1 MALKALDVF
10 KLLPKTNC
18 KKCGC
23 PTCLAFAMKLATQKA
38 VLDECPDVSAEA
50 RAQLAGA
57 SAPPIRLVGFGPAS
71 KRLEVGAETV
81 MFRHDESFFHAP
93 GIGVIV
99 PDNLDAKALAARLTA
114 VRALSFIRVGMRIGV
129 NVVAVDNVSGASE
142 PFVSTVRAVRELG
155 LPMVLLA
162 AQAAHADAAVAVCE
176 ADRPLLHAA
185 SGSAWESFAQV
196 AKNRKCPLAV
206 AGPDLDAVAA
216 LAVQVRKAGVDDLVL
231 DLGAGSV
238 SATVQALTA
247 ARRLALKR
255 KADGVGF
262 PCMAL
267 SRQADPA
274 QNFADCCAFISKYVG
289 VVLTSLTSPE
299 QIVPLL
305 TLSQNL
311 YTDPRKPVQ
320 VEAKLYSVGAVTP
333 QSPLLVTT
341 NFSLTY
347 YTVQSEVEAS
357 RVPAYIG
364 VLDTDGTSV
373 LTAFASDKL
382 SSEKVAAFLNSEVV
396 TKAVAHRKVIIPGYI
411 AAMSGGLTDD
421 SGWEVLVGP
430 RESSGLPKYLK
441 TVWQGA

>member
-1 MALKALDVF
+1 
-10 KLLPKTNC
+10 
-18 KKCGC
+18 
-23 PTCLAFAMKLATQKA
+23 MKLATQKA
-38 VLDECPDVSAEA
+38 TLDECPDVSAEA

-57 SAPPIRLVGFGPAS
+57 AAPPIRLVGIGPAA

-93 GIGVIV
+93 GIGVII
-99 PDNLDAKALAARLTA
+99 PDNLDSAGLAARLAA
-114 VRALSFIRVGMRIGV
+114 VRALSFTRVGMRIGV
-129 NVVAVDNVSGASE
+129 NVVAVENLSGAAE
-142 PFVSTVRAVRELG
+142 PFVATATAAKDLG
-155 LPMVLLA
+155 LPLVLIT
-162 AQAAHADAAVAVCE
+162 AQAAHADAAAALCG

-185 SGSAWESFAQV
+185 TGSAWEAFAQV
-196 AKNRKCPLAV
+196 AKARQCPLAV

-216 LAVQVRKAGVDDLVL
+216 LAVQVRKAGVEDLVL
-231 DLGAGSV
+231 DLSADSL

-247 ARRLALKR
+247 TRRLALKR

-262 PCMAL
+262 PCLAI
-267 SRQADPA
+267 SRQADAA
-274 QNFADCCAFISKYVG
+274 QNVADCCAFISKYAG
-289 VVLTSLTSPE
+289 LVLTPLTGPE

-320 VEAKLYSVGAVTP
+320 VEPKLYSVGAVTP

-382 SSEKVAAFLNSEVV
+382 STEKVVAFLKSEAV
-396 TKAVAHRKVIIPGYI
+396 TKAVAHRKVIIPGYV
-411 AAMSGGLTDD
+411 AAMSGALTDD

-430 RESSGLPKYLK
+430 REASGLPKYLK

>member
-1 MALKALDVF
+1 MAVKALDVF

-38 VLDECPDVSAEA
+38 TLDECPDVSAEA

-57 SAPPIRLVGFGPAS
+57 AAPPIRLVGFGPAA
-71 KRLEVGAETV
+71 KRIEIGAETV
-81 MFRHDESFFHAP
+81 MFRHEESFFHAP
-93 GIGVIV
+93 GIGVII
-99 PDNLDAKALAARLTA
+99 PDTLDAAGLAARLAA
-114 VRALSFIRVGMRIGV
+114 VRALSFIRVGMPIGV
-129 NVVAVDNVSGASE
+129 NVVAVENASGAAE
-142 PFVSTVRAVRELG
+142 PFVATVRAVMALG
-155 LPMVLLA
+155 LPMVLITG
-162 AQAAHADAAVAVCE
+162 QAAHADAAAAVCE

-185 SGSAWESFAQV
+185 AGAGWEAFAQV
-196 AKNRKCPLAV
+196 ARNRKCPLAV
-206 AGPDLDAVAA
+206 SGPDLDAVAS
-216 LAVQVRKAGVDDLVL
+216 LAVQVRKAGVEDLVL
-231 DLGAGSV
+231 DLGAGTLA
-238 SATVQALTA
+238 ATVQALTA

-262 PCMAL
+262 PCMAI
-267 SRQADPA
+267 SRQADPV
-274 QNFADCCAFISKYVG
+274 QNVADGCVFLSKYAG
-289 VVLTSLTSPE
+289 LVLISLTRPE
-299 QIVPLL
+299 QILPLL

-320 VEAKLYSVGAVTP
+320 VEPKLYSVGAVTP
-333 QSPLLVTT
+333 QSPLLITT

-347 YTVQSEVEAS
+347 YTVQGEVEAS

-382 SSEKVAAFLNSEVV
+382 SSEKVAAFLNSEAVI
-396 TKAVAHRKVIIPGYI
+396 KAVAHRKVIIPGYV
-411 AAMSGGLTDD
+411 AAMSGALTDD

-430 RESSGLPKYLK
+430 REASGLPKYLK
-441 TVWQGA
+441 TVWQSV

>member
-38 VLDECPDVSAEA
+38 TLDECPDVSAEA

-57 SAPPIRLVGFGPAS
+57 SAPPIRLVGFGPAA

-93 GIGVIV
+93 GIGVVI
-99 PDNLDAKALAARLTA
+99 PDNLDAAALTARLAA

-129 NVVAVDNVSGASE
+129 NVVAVENLSGAAA
-142 PFVSTVRAVRELG
+142 PFVATVRAVQDLG
-155 LPMVLLA
+155 LPMVLITT
-162 AQAAHADAAVAVCE
+162 QAAHADAAAAVCE
-176 ADRPLLHAA
+176 ADRPLIHAA
-185 SGSAWESFAQV
+185 AGSGWEAFAQV
-196 AKNRKCPLAV
+196 AKNRKCPLAI

-216 LAVQVRKAGVDDLVL
+216 LAVQVRKAGVEDLIL
-231 DLGAGSV
+231 DVGAGSV
-238 SATVQALTA
+238 GATIQALTA
-247 ARRLALKR
+247 VRRLALKR

-262 PCMAL
+262 PCLAI
-267 SRQADPA
+267 SRQTDAG
-274 QNFADCCAFISKYVG
+274 QNFADCCAFISKYAG
-289 VVLTSLTSPE
+289 VVLTTLSSPE

-320 VEAKLYSVGAVTP
+320 VEPKLYTVGAVTP
-333 QSPLLVTT
+333 QSPLLITT

-347 YTVQSEVEAS
+347 YTVQSEVESS

-411 AAMSGGLTDD
+411 AAMSGALADD
-421 SGWEVLVGP
+421 SGWEIMVGP
-430 RESSGLPKYLK
+430 REASGLPKYLK

>member
-430 RESSGLPKYLK
+430 REASGLPKYLK